1 MSRETGGHRATGLI
15 AGRAGLPPSQVAAL
29 WAIIIGIA
37 ALAGGGCSCRREDKW
52 TRMRPPTYSA
62 GGTVLV
68 DGKPIEGVKVQF
80 ERAPGD
86 DGRPRVAF
94 GYTDA
99 RGRFRLSTFRDGD
112 GAVEG
117 QQGVVIEWVTT
128 ETLPKPPRAEVAPT
142 REVSHL
148 PERYRSSKTS
158 GLTATVTAGGRNEF
172 SFSITSE

>member
-1 MSRETGGHRATGLI
+1 MVQGPRLPGHAGWRGACLVLI
-15 AGRAGLPPSQVAAL
+15 ATAMLTS
-29 WAIIIGIA
+29 
-37 ALAGGGCSCRREDKW
+37 GGCSCRREDKW
-52 TRMRPPTYSA
+52 TRMRPPTFAA
-62 GGTVLV
+62 GGTLLV
-68 DGKPIEGVKVQF
+68 DGKPMEGVKVQF

-117 QQGVVIEWVTT
+117 QQGVMIERVTT
-128 ETLPKPPRAEVAPT
+128 ENLPKPPGAEVAPA

-148 PERYRSSKTS
+148 PERYRSAKTS
-158 GLTATVTAGGRNEF
+158 GLTATVSAGGRNEF
-172 SFSITSE
+172 SFSITSQ